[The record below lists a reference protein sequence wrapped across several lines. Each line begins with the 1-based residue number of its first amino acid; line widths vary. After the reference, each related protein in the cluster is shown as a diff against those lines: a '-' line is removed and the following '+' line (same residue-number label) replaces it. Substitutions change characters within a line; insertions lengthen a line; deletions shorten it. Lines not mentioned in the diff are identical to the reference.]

1 MTDTTH
7 LPQQQQTAVPGAR
20 LGAVL
25 AVLGAGLLAAG
36 TWLHPMHADAGVPA
50 AAFAEYAAAGHVP
63 WVAGHLLQ
71 FGGIA
76 GMVLA
81 VVLLSRTIT
90 GARESAWARVTTVAG
105 AAGLAT
111 AATLQAVDGVALK
124 AMVDL
129 WSGATE
135 DRAALFSAALAV
147 RQIEIG
153 LDGLLALLLAVVF
166 LGFGLALL
174 SAPTGTRSLAVLAL
188 ATAGA
193 AAVNGVAL
201 CLGGFSDVAML
212 ATTASGLLGIATL
225 LVAARWSWR
234 RGTPRAGRP
243 PTPVPGIP
251 GTT

>member
-7 LPQQQQTAVPGAR
+7 LPQQQTAVPGAR

-174 SAPTGTRSLAVLAL
+174 SAPTGTRNLAVLAL

-193 AAVNGVAL
+193 AAVNGVVL

>member
-7 LPQQQQTAVPGAR
+7 LARSQTAVPGAH

-25 AVLGAGLLAAG
+25 AVLGAVLLAAG
-36 TWLHPMHADAGVPA
+36 TWLHPAHADPGVPS
-50 AAFAEYAAAGHVP
+50 AAFAEYAAAGHVT

-76 GMVLA
+76 GVVLA
-81 VVLLSRTIT
+81 VVLLSRTIA
-90 GARESAWARVTTVAG
+90 GARAAAWARVTTVAG

-147 RQIEIG
+147 RQIGIG

-166 LGFGLALL
+166 LGFGPALL
-174 SAPTGTRSLAVLAL
+174 SAATGTRSLAVLAL

-201 CLGGFSDVAML
+201 CLGGFSDAAML

-225 LVAARWSWR
+225 LVAAHWSWR
-234 RGTPRAGRP
+234 HASSAPDRRDLADPRS
-243 PTPVPGIP
+243 
-251 GTT
+251 

>member
-7 LPQQQQTAVPGAR
+7 LARSQTAVPGAR

-36 TWLHPMHADAGVPA
+36 TWLHPMHADPGVPA

-81 VVLLSRTIT
+81 VVLLSRTTT
-90 GARESAWARVTTVAG
+90 GARASAWARVTTVAG

-129 WSGATE
+129 WSEATE

-193 AAVNGVAL
+193 AAVNGVVL

-212 ATTASGLLGIATL
+212 ATAASGLLGIATL
-225 LVAARWSWR
+225 LVAAPWSWR
-234 RGTPRAGRP
+234 HASPAPDRRDLADPRS
-243 PTPVPGIP
+243 
-251 GTT
+251 

>member
-174 SAPTGTRSLAVLAL
+174 SAPTGTRNLAVLAL

-193 AAVNGVAL
+193 AAVNGVVL